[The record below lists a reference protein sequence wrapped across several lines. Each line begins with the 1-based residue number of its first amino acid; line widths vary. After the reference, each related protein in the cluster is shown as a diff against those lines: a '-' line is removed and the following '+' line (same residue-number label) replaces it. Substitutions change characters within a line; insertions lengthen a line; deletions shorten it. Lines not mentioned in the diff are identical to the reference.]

1 MKNRGNTSLIEGN
14 ILEGILN
21 MAWPILLANLF
32 QEVYNITNSMIV
44 GNYVSTIALG
54 AVSATGPILNILNY
68 IFHGFATGTGIVVAR
83 LYGANNK
90 EDLRK
95 SVGTI
100 VVFAAMT
107 GLLFT
112 LIMEVFT
119 PLLLNINNIQ
129 SDIYASCA
137 TYLRVYSLG
146 SAAVLMYTMLFY
158 LLRAIGDSRH
168 PLYYLIASCLLNIV
182 LGMFFTL
189 VLHMEIAGVALATI
203 LSELV
208 VDVLCLRLLFRMEEF
223 RIDFKTLRFDWSVC
237 RQIVS
242 IGIPAAVQNML
253 IAVSLMFLQQY
264 INRYPV
270 EAIAGIGVGNRVANW
285 SQIPLQALSTSITTF
300 VGQNIGA
307 DRFERVKDGVK
318 QTVFIG
324 TAVTAGMVAMIF
336 ILAKPLVSLFDRNP
350 EVIRYGSEMTRYMVL
365 SYIPLAWSHLYNA
378 SLRGAGNIRVPLII
392 AVLTQCI
399 FRYLFVLVAYRFTDS
414 ILVIY
419 LSGALCF
426 TLAGCAAYAYYNYGE
441 WTKENRMR

>member
-1 MKNRGNTSLIEGN
+1 MKKRGNTSLIEGN

-100 VVFAAMT
+100 IVFAAGT

-158 LLRAIGDSRH
+158 LLRAIGDSKH
-168 PLYYLIASCLLNIV
+168 PLYYLIASCILNIC

-208 VDVLCLRLLFRMEEF
+208 VDILCLRLLFRMEEF
-223 RIDFKTLRFDWSVC
+223 RIDFKTLRFDWNVC
-237 RQIVS
+237 RQIIS

-253 IAVSLMFLQQY
+253 IALSLMFLQQY

-285 SQIPLQALSTSITTF
+285 AQIPLQALSTSITTF

-318 QTVFIG
+318 QTVLVG
-324 TAVTAGMVAMIF
+324 TAVTAAMVALIF
-336 ILAKPLVSLFDRNP
+336 ILAKPLVSLFDRDP
-350 EVIRYGSEMTRYMVL
+350 EVIRYGSQMTRYMVL

-392 AVLTQCI
+392 AVFTQCI

-426 TLAGCAAYAYYNYGE
+426 TLAGCCAYAYYNYGE

>member
-1 MKNRGNTSLIEGN
+1 
-14 ILEGILN
+14 

-54 AVSATGPILNILNY
+54 AVSATGPIINILNY
-68 IFHGFATGTGIVVAR
+68 MFHGFATGTGIVVAR
-83 LYGANNK
+83 LYGANNNK

-100 VVFAAMT
+100 IVFSLLT

-112 LIMEVFT
+112 LVMEIFT
-119 PLLLNINNIQ
+119 PFLLNINHIQ
-129 SDIYASCA
+129 SDIYASCQ

-146 SAAVLMYTMLFY
+146 CVSVLMYSMLFF

-168 PLYYLIASCLLNIV
+168 PLYYLIVSCFLNIA

-189 VLHMEIAGVALATI
+189 GLHMEIAGVALATI

-208 VDVLCLRLLFRMEEF
+208 VDILCLRLLFRMEEF
-223 RIDFKTLRFDWSVC
+223 KIDFRTLKFDTHVA

-253 IAVSLMFLQQY
+253 IALSLMFIQQY

-270 EAIAGIGVGNRVANW
+270 EAIAGIGVGNRVSNW
-285 SQIPLQALSTSITTF
+285 AQIPLQALSTSITTF

-307 DRFERVKDGVK
+307 ESFERVKDGVR
-318 QTVFIG
+318 QTVIIG
-324 TAVTAGMVAMIF
+324 TAVTAFMVV
-336 ILAKPLVSLFDRNP
+336 ILFVLAEKLVGLFDQDP
-350 EVIRYGSEMTRYMVL
+350 SVIYYGAQMTRYMLL

-378 SLRGAGNIRVPLII
+378 SLRGAGNIRVPLFI
-392 AVLTQCI
+392 AVVTQCI
-399 FRYLFVLVAYRFTDS
+399 FRYLFVLIAYRFTDS

-419 LSGALCF
+419 LSGAVCF
-426 TLAGCAAYAYYNYGE
+426 TLAGLCAFAYYNFGS
-441 WTKENRMR
+441 WTRENRMR